1 MFDTDTVVLP
11 KSVHKVLSRLTGQ
24 SRSDIALSLAIK
36 DLVRLRVIETQTR
49 ISEFEKKYG
58 MTFSE
63 FEEACKNGT
72 IHDPYSY
79 EVEKDDFE
87 WEAAVTDLE
96 TLEEISQWL
105 V

>member
-11 KSVHKVLSRLTGQ
+11 KSVHNVLSRLTGQ

-49 ISEFEKKYG
+49 IAEFEKKYG

-63 FEEACKNGT
+63 FEEDCENGT
-72 IHDPYSY
+72 IYDPYSY
-79 EVEKDDFE
+79 EIEKDDFE

>member
-11 KSVHKVLSRLTGQ
+11 RSVQNVLLRLTGQ

-36 DLVRLRVIETQTR
+36 DLVRLRVVETR
-49 ISEFEKKYG
+49 ARVEEFEKKYG

-63 FEEACKNGT
+63 FEEACENGK
-72 IHDPYSY
+72 IEDPYSY

-87 WEAAVTDLE
+87 WEAAMTDLE